1 MTAQAT
7 HRQVNILAISDKVES
22 LIYSGHIRGRFEH
35 IDLVLSCGD
44 LPCYYLEY
52 IVSMLDV
59 PLYYVNGNH
68 APRVEYGTTTT
79 RRYPWGAVNLH
90 GKVINHAGLLIAGF
104 EGSRRYNNGPH
115 QYTEMEMRLQ
125 VARILPQLLFNKIRY
140 NRFLDI
146 LITHAPPRHIQD
158 QEDRCHQGFEVFR
171 WFLKTFQPRYHLH
184 GHIHVY
190 GPQTAT
196 RTRFHNT
203 FVLNAY
209 GYRELQI
216 APLPSPFPL
225 GEILGKRGIG
235 KFGQRSAEGQ
245 LPVSA
250 LETQTG
256 LLDSPP
262 Q

>member
-1 MTAQAT
+1 MAANSVPHARRTVPHFTTEADPSGRSAFLSRALTCFFSRQRGRQAMTAQAT

-125 VARILPQLLFNKIRY
+125 VARI
-140 NRFLDI
+140 
-146 LITHAPPRHIQD
+146 
-158 QEDRCHQGFEVFR
+158 
-171 WFLKTFQPRYHLH
+171 
-184 GHIHVY
+184 
-190 GPQTAT
+190 
-196 RTRFHNT
+196 
-203 FVLNAY
+203 
-209 GYRELQI
+209 
-216 APLPSPFPL
+216 
-225 GEILGKRGIG
+225 
-235 KFGQRSAEGQ
+235 
-245 LPVSA
+245 
-250 LETQTG
+250 
-256 LLDSPP
+256 
-262 Q
+262 